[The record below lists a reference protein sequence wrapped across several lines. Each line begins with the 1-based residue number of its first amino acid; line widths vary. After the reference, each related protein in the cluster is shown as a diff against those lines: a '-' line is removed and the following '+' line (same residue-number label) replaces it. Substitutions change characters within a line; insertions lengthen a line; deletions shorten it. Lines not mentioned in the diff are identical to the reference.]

1 MNLMN
6 NEYHHSSI
14 VNSMSAAPL
23 GEGGAPLSLSSIDL
37 SNYMDGTKS
46 LPSKKKRKIFFFY
59 YYTTFQII
67 LNIFGF
73 ECSQKRGKK

>member
-14 VNSMSAAPL
+14 ANSMSATPL
-23 GEGGAPLSLSSIDL
+23 GEGGAPLSLSSMDL

-46 LPSKKKRKIFFFY
+46 LPSKKKRKLFFLFLHHFSDY
-59 YYTTFQII
+59 FKYFW
-67 LNIFGF
+67 F
-73 ECSQKRGKK
+73 